1 MKRLTGILLPAMLL
15 LGACGSGG
23 GGENAEDTGSSKD
36 SVKNVRFALDW
47 TPNTNH
53 TGIYV
58 AQEKG
63 YFKDE
68 GLNVE
73 IIMPGEAGADQLVAS
88 GKAEFG
94 IGAQEAL
101 TEARAAD
108 IPIVSIAALIQ
119 HNTSGFASLKEEGIE
134 SPKDFEGKNY
144 GGWGA
149 PVEQAVVKSLMEQDG
164 GDVSK
169 VNFINMGS
177 SDFFTA
183 IRRDVDLAWVYY
195 GWTGVEAEMRGMEL
209 NMQYLKDYSDKL
221 DYYTPVLTTGEK
233 LINKDPDTVRAFTA
247 ATVKG
252 YEFAIENPE
261 EAAEILA
268 NAVPDLDPELVKK
281 SQQWLSP
288 KYQDD
293 APRFGEQK
301 LETWTNYADW
311 MKENGLLDGEFIPE
325 DAFTNDF
332 LPN

>member
-1 MKRLTGILLPAMLL
+1 MKRMTSILMAALL
-15 LGACGSGG
+15 LAACGNDSGSKKDG
-23 GGENAEDTGSSKD
+23 TGENKDTPARQ
-36 SVKNVRFALDW
+36 VHFALDW

-63 YFKDE
+63 YFSDE
-68 GLNVE
+68 GLDVE
-73 IIMPGEAGADQLVAS
+73 IMMPGEAGADNLVAS
-88 GKAEFG
+88 GKADFG

-108 IPIVSIAALIQ
+108 IPIVSIAAIIQ
-119 HNTSGFASLKEEGIE
+119 HNTSGFASLKEDGIE

-149 PVEQAVVKSLMEQDG
+149 PVEQAVVKSLMDQDG
-164 GDVSK
+164 GDFSK

-183 IRRDVDLAWVYY
+183 IQRDIDLAWVYY
-195 GWTGVEAEMRGMEL
+195 GWTGIEAEQRGMEL
-209 NMQYLKDYSDKL
+209 NMQYLNDYSEAL
-221 DYYTPVLTTGEK
+221 DYYTPILTTNEK
-233 LINKDPDTVRAFTA
+233 LIKDEPETVKAFTA
-247 ATVKG
+247 AAVKG
-252 YEFAIENPE
+252 YQYAIEHPD
-261 EAAEILA
+261 EAADILVK
-268 NAVPDLDPELVKK
+268 AVPDLDADLVKK

-293 APRFGEQK
+293 APRFGAQK
-301 LETWTNYADW
+301 LETWKNYADW
-311 MKENGLLDGEFIPE
+311 MKENDLLDGEFTPE

-332 LPN
+332 LPK